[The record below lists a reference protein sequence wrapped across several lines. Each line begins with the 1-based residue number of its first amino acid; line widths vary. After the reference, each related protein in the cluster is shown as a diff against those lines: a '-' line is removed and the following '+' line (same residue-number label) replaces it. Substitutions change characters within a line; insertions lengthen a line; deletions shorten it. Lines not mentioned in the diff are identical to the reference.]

1 MNDCT
6 ITSTFDDFDAYSI
19 EMDSACVSQD
29 YDIADAIQKEYEN
42 ISSFDTDIQ
51 FE

>member
-6 ITSTFDDFDAYSI
+6 ITSTFDDFDAYCI
-19 EMDSACVSQD
+19 EMDAACVSQD
-29 YDIADAIQKEYEN
+29 YEIADALQKEYETT
-42 ISSFDTDIQ
+42 SSDDTDIQ